1 MNFDAGEVRRDPEHR
16 SGALG
21 PVGRVHSSDFQNFG
35 QLSLLRMQI
44 LRSILEAESV
54 TGAQGSALHMETLAS
69 G

>member
-1 MNFDAGEVRRDPEHR
+1 MNFDAEEVRRDPEHR

-21 PVGRVHSSDFQNFG
+21 PVARVHSSDFQNFG

-44 LRSILEAESV
+44 PILEAESV